1 MVRHYRGVAIAE
13 RKRRIDSIPAPIL
26 FVLSG
31 ISMYL
36 GAAVAVWL
44 FDAASPG
51 GVAWLRCLGAA
62 LILLAWRRPPWS
74 AWRGKPLL
82 LAGAFGLVTAG
93 MNVVFYEAIARL
105 PLGTVVALEFT
116 GPVVVAA
123 FGSRGRRD
131 IAALVLVAAGVV
143 CIADVQL
150 RGSPSGVAFA
160 LAAAAAWAGYILLG
174 KKVALGGNG
183 IDSLAVGFA
192 VATVLLSP
200 LALGTG
206 GVWGSPSLLT
216 MGIGVGL
223 LATVVPYVLDQVVL
237 RRLGQARFAV
247 LLALL
252 PVTASII
259 GFVVLDQVPSVLEA
273 AGILAV
279 VGGVALRSRDEAREP
294 P

>member
-1 MVRHYRGVAIAE
+1 
-13 RKRRIDSIPAPIL
+13 
-26 FVLSG
+26 
-31 ISMYL
+31 MYV
-36 GAAVAVWL
+36 GAALAVWL
-44 FDAASPG
+44 FPESSPS

-62 LILLAWRRPPWS
+62 LILLAWRRPGRA
-74 AWRGKPLL
+74 AWRGRPLL
-82 LAGAFGLVTAG
+82 LAGAFGVVTAG

-105 PLGTVVALEFT
+105 PLGTVVALEFV

-131 IAALVLVAAGVV
+131 IAALVFVAAGVL

-150 RGSPSGVAFA
+150 RGSPAGVAFA

-192 VATVLLSP
+192 VATVVLSP

-206 GVWGSPSLLT
+206 GVWGHPDLLT
-216 MGIGVGL
+216 LGIGVGL
-223 LATVVPYVLDQVVL
+223 LSTVVPYVLDQVVL
-237 RRLGQARFAV
+237 RRVGQARFAV

-252 PVTASII
+252 PVTATLTGI
-259 GFVVLDQVPSVLEA
+259 VVLGQVPSLLEA
-273 AGILAV
+273 LGILAV
-279 VGGVALRSRDEAREP
+279 VGGVALRSRDEPAVREP